1 MSSSVASANV
11 SLKTSSIPASAPGV
25 FLMTNTGDTGGSER
39 QFAVMADALGR
50 GSFRIETGCIRR
62 SGSFLDNLPD
72 IQEFSLG
79 GSFFSWHAQQS
90 RWALAQNLR
99 RRKIAVAHSFD
110 FYSNLMLLP
119 TARMAGIPVVI
130 GSMRELGDRWSAAQ
144 TRILSWAM
152 RYLPDRIVCN
162 SRAAVERLLELG
174 VPSRLP
180 VVIPNALPSECFD
193 PIAPALP
200 RTGKTLRVGLVARM
214 NERVKNHPAL
224 LRAAVQ
230 LVKDIPDV
238 EFVLAGDGKLRPEL
252 EKLAADL
259 GVSRQVVFLGD
270 RRDIPAVLASLDISV
285 LTSLSESLPNAVM
298 EAMAAGLPVV
308 ATRVGGCPELV
319 RQGETGF
326 LVDSGDDD
334 QLAEALRTLLTN
346 ESLRHQFGAEGRK
359 AARSQFGVENIRK
372 QYEDLYTAALHEKR
386 WQARSKPE

>member
-1 MSSSVASANV
+1 
-11 SLKTSSIPASAPGV
+11 
-25 FLMTNTGDTGGSER
+25 MTNTGDTGGSER